1 VSDNFKLGSS
11 VFLDAHGDLVLFVK
25 HVHGFVT
32 ALVGLDFA
40 IGSSTVGVVA
50 TAIAVTAIAA
60 TAVAVTTIAA
70 TAIAAVAA
78 VAAIVAVATVAAVAA
93 IAAAATI
100 ATAGV
105 VARRPV
111 VATARTCKATSVDK
125 GVHLSICSMR
135 TFTDPDDLK
144 GIFQNVFAMTSAWDI
159 IVNEKLQEG
168 IHTERAV
175 GDVLTRSRLPFAESI
190 DSVEG
195 RGAIGTCM
203 AGLSSTRLVFSMGA
217 SSFVHAKAHSERRL
231 L

>member
-50 TAIAVTAIAA
+50 TTIAVTAIAA

-70 TAIAAVAA
+70 TAIAA

-144 GIFQNVFAMTSAWDI
+144 GIFQNVFAMASAWDI

>member
-11 VFLDAHGDLVLFVK
+11 VFLDAHGDLVLLVK

-32 ALVGLDFA
+32 TLVGLDFA

-70 TAIAAVAA
+70 TAIAA

-144 GIFQNVFAMTSAWDI
+144 GIFQNVFAMASAWDI

-203 AGLSSTRLVFSMGA
+203 AGLSSTRLVFGMGA

>member
-78 VAAIVAVATVAAVAA
+78 VAAI
-93 IAAAATI
+93 AAAATI

-144 GIFQNVFAMTSAWDI
+144 GIFQNVFAMASAWDI